1 VGAGI
6 FTVPM
11 TSSLY
16 ALGCVAGWLLARR
29 NVALAGEPLNFR
41 WLGAATLVGVAGML
55 AVIALGS
62 WREITRLVTFI
73 GISVLVYLVTSRPQA
88 ARVRS
93 TKAGE

>member
-1 VGAGI
+1 MNATSRDEGLVRKVGPWG
-6 FTVPM
+6 
-11 TSSLY
+11 
-16 ALGCVAGWLLARR
+16 LA
-29 NVALAGEPLNFR
+29 ASI
-41 WLGAATLVGVAGML
+41 VGVAGML
-55 AVIALGS
+55 AVIARGS